1 MCTACTT
8 NNKNVPEVDVT
19 VEETETVETDEM
31 VETDTEWII
40 PEETEVVEPE
50 VIEEETI
57 EAIDIV
63 ENTEEKPVGKKLNVH
78 DAQKFLE
85 SNNAFETVKV
95 SAKSTESE
103 VEVTPA
109 VETEVVEVSD
119 IDEAHNSS
127 ESSLTSAGHY
137 DAAKDIA
144 KDNFASYPISCTDL
158 ASNPTLVSLQAEVNP
173 IIDND
178 GGCNEGFILRSN
190 EAVISYV
197 GESYFVD
204 AKILVDGNLQ
214 TTLSIN
220 CNLNDIS
227 WKCISTTLEAIYPNL
242 GAALASEI
250 RKDCEVGSGIYGD
263 FNEWTTY
270 NGVHTKVILAEG
282 GDSLVYVIR

>member
-8 NNKNVPEVDVT
+8 NNKNVPEIEVT

-63 ENTEEKPVGKKLNVH
+63 ENTEEKPEGKKLNVH

-109 VETEVVEVSD
+109 VETEVVENVEKEY
-119 IDEAHNSS
+119 IDYS
-127 ESSLTSAGHY
+127 EKYEGAYGYVPSEDGNTFSTVPV
-137 DAAKDIA
+137 KC
-144 KDNFASYPISCTDL
+144 NDL
-158 ASNPTLVSLQAEVNP
+158 SSNPTLLALQAEVNP
-173 IIDND
+173 IFDAD
-178 GGCNEGFILRSN
+178 GAIS
-190 EAVISYV
+190 EA
-197 GESYFVD
+197 F
-204 AKILVDGNLQ
+204 
-214 TTLSIN
+214 TLSPSGASIAYAGKYYGSDCEVIVSEN
-220 CNLNDIS
+220 GFTTVSISCNLNDTS
-227 WKCISTTLEAIYPNL
+227 WRCLSTVMNELYNN
-242 GAALASEI
+242 GAALIEEVKKACYSGSEI
-250 RKDCEVGSGIYGD
+250 YAVDREDTWVEYLGL
-263 FNEWTTY
+263 
-270 NGVHTKVILAEG
+270 HTKFVFDNYTL
-282 GDSLVYVIR
+282 YFYFK